1 MKKKTLAIINT
12 ILVILIIIGI
22 NTIFS
27 PCKSKNGMNC
37 TISTNYV
44 ILLMLL
50 ELMASIVNITFKKC
64 NIIFNIFSII
74 CSLFSILI
82 PAVIIGGCKMSTM
95 ACQSKTFPFIYLMV
109 TITIIINIIDFIS
122 NIKHINK

>member
-1 MKKKTLAIINT
+1 MNKKTLAIINT

-27 PCKSKNGMNC
+27 PCKSKNVMKC

-50 ELMASIVNITFKKC
+50 ELMASIANITFRKY

-74 CSLFSILI
+74 YSLFSILI
-82 PAVIIGGCKMSTM
+82 PAVIIGGCKMATM
-95 ACQSKTFPFIYLMV
+95 ACQSKTFPFIYLMA